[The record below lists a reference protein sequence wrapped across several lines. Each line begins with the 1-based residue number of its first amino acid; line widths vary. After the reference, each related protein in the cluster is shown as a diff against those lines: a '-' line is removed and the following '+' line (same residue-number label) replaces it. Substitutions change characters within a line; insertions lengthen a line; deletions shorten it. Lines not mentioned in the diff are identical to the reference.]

1 MAERE
6 GFEPSVP
13 LLKGTHDFQ
22 SCTFVHSVISPR
34 FILLDFNPYNYSTV
48 LFNFHGGESEIRT
61 HEAKNS
67 PTRFRGERFRP
78 LSHLSALIPSSFQ
91 KNLLKEFCILL
102 PLFQNT
108 LLFYFL
114 NSCYLKYQLL
124 YLQHQTYRFLHLYIL
139 FLYEPLE

>member
-34 FILLDFNPYNYSTV
+34 FTGLQPYNYSTV

-78 LSHLSALIPSSFQ
+78 LSHLSALIPLSFQ
-91 KNLLKEFCILL
+91 RDLLKEPCTLL

-114 NSCYLKYQLL
+114 DLYYSKY
-124 YLQHQTYRFLHLYIL
+124 
-139 FLYEPLE
+139 

>member
-34 FILLDFNPYNYSTV
+34 L
-48 LFNFHGGESEIRT
+48 FHGGESEIRT

-78 LSHLSALIPSSFQ
+78 LSHLSALIPLSFQ
-91 KNLLKEFCILL
+91 RNLLKEFCIPL

-124 YLQHQTYRFLHLYIL
+124 YLQHQIYRFLHLYIL
-139 FLYEPLE
+139 FLCEPLE